1 MTIDMTVGLLSGIKV
16 LDFTAAFV
24 GPFCSRIMAD
34 MGADVIKIERP
45 VDNQEDR
52 FTPESLP
59 TRNGVPFLH
68 LNGGKKSLCIDLKH
82 PEGLEIVRSLVKQAD
97 VFVENYTP
105 HVVRSYGL
113 DYPNLYAL
121 NPRIIMCSMTGYGQ
135 EGFAHNPEHVC
146 TDPVAQAISGLNWIT
161 GEPEGAPYT
170 IGGGIGDTITGM
182 TGALA
187 VGYALFHRERTG
199 VGQYIDLSM
208 IESLLFLDS
217 LGMPHTAANHGVPL
231 HHRNGKQNT
240 YTFPLG
246 ILKAK
251 EGYISLQAP
260 GQGANSAWG
269 RLCAC
274 MGREDMIDDPRY
286 LTDDDRLL
294 RRDEVVGII
303 EGWLKG
309 MSDDEAALAVL
320 AEARISSGPVL
331 SQAQIWEHP
340 HYRGRGAFQ
349 EISYPELGPIGVVSP
364 PYKFSETPARVRG
377 PAPQLGEHNYEVL
390 TANLG
395 LMTAEVDALAEEGVI
410 YESSAARK
418 RRLAGAKAE

>member
-1 MTIDMTVGLLSGIKV
+1 MATGLLSGITV

-45 VDNQEDR
+45 VDNQEER
-52 FTPESLP
+52 FTPELLP

-68 LNGGKKSLCIDLKH
+68 LNGGKKSLCIDLKTSK
-82 PEGLEIVRSLVKQAD
+82 GLEIVRSLIEQAD

-105 HVVRSYGL
+105 HVVKSYGL
-113 DYPNLYAL
+113 DYPSLSAL
-121 NPRIIMCSMTGYGQ
+121 NPRIIMVSMTGYGQ

-146 TDPVAQAISGLNWIT
+146 TDPVAQAVSGLNWIT
-161 GEPEGAPYT
+161 GERDGAPYT
-170 IGGGIGDTITGM
+170 IGGGVGDTITGM

-187 VGYALFHRERTG
+187 VGYALFHRQRTG

-217 LGMPHTAANHGVPL
+217 LGMPHTAANLGKPL
-231 HHRNGKQNT
+231 HYRNGKQNT
-240 YTFPLG
+240 YTFPMG

-251 EGYISLQAP
+251 DGYISLQAP

-269 RLCAC
+269 RLCVC
-274 MGREDMIDDPRY
+274 MDREDMIDDPRY
-286 LTDDDRLL
+286 LTDDDRLD

-303 EGWLKG
+303 EAWLQE
-309 MSDDEAALAVL
+309 MSDDEAALTVL

-331 SQAQIWEHP
+331 SQEDIWEHS
-340 HYRGRGAFQ
+340 HYRDRGAFQ
-349 EISYPELGPIGVVSP
+349 EIEYPELGTIGVVSP
-364 PYKFSETPARVRG
+364 PYKFSETPASVRG
-377 PAPQLGEHNYEVL
+377 PAPQLGEHNHEVL
-390 TANLG
+390 IENLG
-395 LMTAEVDALAEEGVI
+395 FTAAQVEALADQGVI
-410 YESSAARK
+410 YESEGARK
-418 RRLAGAKAE
+418 RRLYARQVVDD

>member
-1 MTIDMTVGLLSGIKV
+1 MKTPLLSGIKV

-34 MGADVIKIERP
+34 LGAEVIKIERP

-68 LNGGKKSLCIDLKH
+68 LNGGKKSLCIDLKR
-82 PEGLEIVRSLVKQAD
+82 PRGLEIVRSLVKQAD

-105 HVVRSYGL
+105 HVVHSYGL
-113 DYPNLYAL
+113 DYPNLRAL

-146 TDPVAQAISGLNWIT
+146 TDPVAQAVSGLNWIT
-161 GEPEGAPYT
+161 GEPDGAPYT

-231 HHRNGKQNT
+231 HQRNGKQNT
-240 YTFPLG
+240 YTFPMG

-260 GQGANSAWG
+260 GQGSNSAWG

-286 LTDDDRLL
+286 LTDDDRLM

-303 EGWLKG
+303 EGWLQSL
-309 MSDDEAALAVL
+309 SDDEAALAVL

-340 HYRGRGAFQ
+340 HYRRRGAFQ

-377 PAPQLGEHNYEVL
+377 PAPQLGEHNHEVL

-395 LMTAEVDALAEEGVI
+395 LTSDEVDALADEGVI
-410 YESSAARK
+410 YESRAARK
-418 RRLAGAKAE
+418 RRLAAARAA

>member
-1 MTIDMTVGLLSGIKV
+1 MYTTLGLLSGIRV

-34 MGADVIKIERP
+34 MGAEVIKIERP
-45 VDNQEDR
+45 ADNQEDR

-82 PEGLEIVRSLVKQAD
+82 SRGLEIVHSLVKQAD

-113 DYPNLYAL
+113 DYPNLRAL

-146 TDPVAQAISGLNWIT
+146 TDPVAQAVSGLNWIT
-161 GEPEGAPYT
+161 GEPDGAPYT

-240 YTFPLG
+240 YTFPMG
-246 ILKAK
+246 ILKAR

-294 RRDEVVGII
+294 RRDEVVGIV
-303 EGWLKG
+303 EGWLQG

-331 SQAQIWEHP
+331 SQAQIWQHP
-340 HYRGRGAFQ
+340 HYRDRGAFQ
-349 EISYPELGPIGVVSP
+349 EISYPELGAVGVVSP

-377 PAPQLGEHNYEVL
+377 PAPQLGEHNHDVL
-390 TANLG
+390 TANLD
-395 LMTAEVDALAEEGVI
+395 LTPAEVDALAEEGVI
-410 YESSAARK
+410 YESGAARK
-418 RRLAGAKAE
+418 RRLASGKA